1 MDVCRIKYRPAERN
15 FRRMKTEIII
25 ALWLA
30 VASLIGCGFVIYTGI
45 KEAKRNKKNGPFK
58 DRK

>member
-1 MDVCRIKYRPAERN
+1 
-15 FRRMKTEIII
+15 MKTEIII

>member
-1 MDVCRIKYRPAERN
+1 
-15 FRRMKTEIII
+15 MKTEIII

-30 VASLIGCGFVIYTGI
+30 VASFIGCVFVIYTGI